1 MDRDWFGRNR
11 YLCDVLEDMRKCEQT
26 RNYSSLA
33 GLIEEAQVMGN
44 RMESALS
51 DQKDLV
57 ELTKKYSDKKSDYKK
72 LKQELDEI
80 KSKLEP
86 LKKEY
91 HKLKSKV
98 GQLKSKS

>member
-1 MDRDWFGRNR
+1 MDRSWFGRNR

-26 RNYSSLA
+26 RNYSGLL

-57 ELTKKYSDKKSDYKK
+57 ELQLKYSEAKSEYKK
-72 LKQELDEI
+72 LKEELESI
-80 KSKLEP
+80 KKKLEP
-86 LKKEY
+86 AKKEL
-91 HKLKSKV
+91 HSLKSKI
-98 GQLKSKS
+98 GQLKNQA